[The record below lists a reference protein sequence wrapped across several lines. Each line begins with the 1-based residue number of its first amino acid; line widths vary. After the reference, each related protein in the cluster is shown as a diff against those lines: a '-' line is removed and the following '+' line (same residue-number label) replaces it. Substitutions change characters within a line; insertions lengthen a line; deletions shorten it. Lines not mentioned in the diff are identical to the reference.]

1 MRLALLRMSR
11 YTATAIRN
19 GQHPR
24 GAARFLFAALWFA
37 VCSVS
42 AAAEEDLKEIAQL
55 AKSGAPQLALSLLQ
69 QGQPEFATDQ
79 AKWLRWERMRV
90 RIMEQRGDW
99 SVLEQHLATLPSE
112 APADFRIWAM
122 TRRARALVFDNRPQ
136 AARQVLRDLI
146 WLDKEADSA
155 QLAEWRQLV
164 IQSYLREG
172 RTEDAYVAM
181 LRFHQDYG
189 DGNSEAMLTRARV
202 LLASNHPTEALSL
215 LKSMPQDRTTELL
228 QMLATLRSS
237 GGKSKTVLRK
247 LRTVKKLTGYT
258 SLESYIHYGIMA
270 EAALSADEPAFA
282 VIALEQWF
290 RQPTPLEEWREL
302 FSLTPD
308 MLWDSYLVYAQ
319 RQGNDK
325 QLLIGDDMK
334 WYKLAEKTDKRYPVG
349 KRSLYALLAHKA
361 FALDIREKSALKLIE
376 MMQEMDNGMAV
387 VRQLFLNSKY
397 FNETSPVPPGP
408 GYILV
413 DQAIREGDLESASR
427 LMRHLPEPP
436 GDVAKF
442 PWQLRRAKVFIL
454 AADNHAAVSLL
465 RKLLPAVP
473 SLGKE
478 QRDQLLQLLFDLQN
492 VGAHDDAYA
501 LLDEMYRI
509 VPTIE
514 LRRELLFWM
523 GDSRLAQK
531 NYVEAAQLYLRSATL
546 SDYESMD
553 PWAQTARYKAA
564 STLAEG
570 GMLADAASIYAHLLR
585 VTEKPERRA
594 VLIRELEQIRMR
606 EAAAEKRE

>member
-1 MRLALLRMSR
+1 MSR

-19 GQHPR
+19 GQPPR
-24 GAARFLFAALWFA
+24 GTARFLFAALLFA

-42 AAAEEDLKEIAQL
+42 GAAEEDLKEIAQL

-69 QGQPEFATDQ
+69 QGQPEFAADQ

-99 SVLEQHLATLPSE
+99 QALEQHLATLPE
-112 APADFRIWAM
+112 DAPADFRIWAM

-136 AARQVLRDLI
+136 SARQVLRDLI

-172 RTEDAYVAM
+172 RTDDAYVAM

-228 QMLATLRSS
+228 QMLARLRS
-237 GGKSKTVLRK
+237 GGKAKSILHK
-247 LRTVKKLTGYT
+247 LRSVKKLSGYT
-258 SLESYIHYGIMA
+258 PLQIYIHYGIMA
-270 EAALSADEPAFA
+270 EAARSVDEPAFT

-290 RQPTPLEEWREL
+290 RQPIPLEEWREL

-308 MLWDSYLVYAQ
+308 MLWDGYLAYAQ
-319 RQGNDK
+319 RLGNDK

-349 KRSLYALLAHKA
+349 KRSLYALLAQKA
-361 FALDIREKSALKLIE
+361 FATDIREKAAQKLIE
-376 MMQEMDNGMAV
+376 MLQEMNNGMAV
-387 VRQLFLNSKY
+387 AQQLFLNSSY
-397 FNETSPVPPGP
+397 FNQGAGIPRGVAYG
-408 GYILV
+408 LV
-413 DQAIREGDLESASR
+413 DQAIRDGDLDSASR
-427 LMRHLPEPP
+427 LMRYLPEPP

-442 PWQLRRAKVFIL
+442 PWQLRRVKIFIL
-454 AADNHAAVSLL
+454 AGDNRAAVELL

-473 SLGKE
+473 SLGKA
-478 QRDQLLQLLFDLQN
+478 QRDQLMQLLFDLQN
-492 VGAHDDAYA
+492 IGAHDDAYA
-501 LLDEMYRI
+501 LLEEMYSI
-509 VPTIE
+509 VPTLE

-523 GDSRLAQK
+523 ADSRLAQK
-531 NYVEAAQLYLRSATL
+531 KYVEAAQLYLRSATL

-570 GMLADAASIYAHLLR
+570 GMLADAAHIYSQLLR

-606 EAAAEKRE
+606 EAAAEKRQ